1 LNIKKINF
9 TSKLFILALF
19 SHSLLAGNIAFKAD
33 DNRILLSDEI
43 FTKLTEEHYVQKLD
57 DDFNYKYIEHLIDE
71 LDNNKQYFTKYEV
84 NRFLSSAKLFNPSK
98 QSFDIKS
105 AYKIINLYFNRL
117 LEFSDYQIMLIE
129 KEAFIYNGIDS
140 LDIYSDDN
148 EWQPSKLALKRLWKK
163 ITKNDMLTSEL
174 ADKADDNSIEKIKKR
189 YTNRIRRINQRKDE
203 DIFSLAMS
211 SLTSQFDPH
220 STYFSPRSAEDFELN
235 MSLKLEGIGALLS
248 TEDDYATIV
257 SLVPGGPAEKSG
269 RIDPE
274 DKITRIK
281 QEDSEDFVDVV
292 GWRVDE
298 VVDLIRGKSG
308 SSLDIEFIPSD
319 SEDNSNRKI
328 VNLVREEIKLEDRA
342 AKSSIHS
349 ISILDQEYKIGIIDL
364 PTFYIDFEA
373 YRKRD
378 PDYKSSSSD
387 VKKILKEFSKESV
400 DAVIVDLRSNSG
412 GSLLEANK
420 LTGLFV
426 SSGATV
432 QVKQN
437 SGKIGSWGDYYAKQ
451 AWKKPMAVLVD
462 RGSASASEIFAGA
475 IQDYKRGL
483 VIGHR
488 TFGKGTVQAIDNL
501 SSGQIKITESKF
513 YRVTGES
520 TQNKGVVPDIEL
532 PSSWDIESTGESS
545 LHMSLPWDTI
555 PPVRYRTFNID
566 EDIVAA
572 VKKAHINRLNES
584 PNMTYIQNL
593 RERYDLIKN
602 KKELSLNIDKR
613 KQEKSERKNWM
624 LNVENE
630 RRENTGLDVFK
641 EYSDMEDF
649 NKEKDKRD
657 EDIDVENDYLLQ
669 ETANII
675 ADYIYLNDKFL
686 ITKLNQ

>member
-1 LNIKKINF
+1 LNIKKIKF
-9 TSKLFILALF
+9 TSKLFILTLF
-19 SHSLLAGNIAFKAD
+19 SQSLLAGNIAFKAD
-33 DNRILLSDEI
+33 ENRVLLSDEI
-43 FTKLTEEHYVQKLD
+43 FTKLTEEHYAQILD
-57 DDFNYKYIEHLIDE
+57 DDFNYKYIEHLINE
-71 LDNNKQYFTKYEV
+71 LDNNKRYFTKYEV
-84 NRFLSSAKLFNPSK
+84 NRFLNSAKLFNPSK
-98 QSFDIKS
+98 QTFDIKS

-129 KEAFIYNGIDS
+129 KEAFIYSGVDS

-148 EWQPSKLALKRLWKK
+148 EWQASKLALKKLWKK

-174 ADKADDNSIEKIKKR
+174 ADKSDDNSIENIKKR

-235 MSLKLEGIGALLS
+235 MSLKLEGIGALLT
-248 TEDDYATIV
+248 TEDDYAKIV

-281 QEDSEDFVDVV
+281 QGDSEDFVDVV

-319 SEDNSNRKI
+319 SEDNSNRKV

-349 ISILDQEYKIGIIDL
+349 INILDQEYKIGIIDL

-378 PDYKSSSSD
+378 PDYKSSSND
-387 VKKILKEFSKESV
+387 VKKILKEFNKESV

-555 PPVRYRTFNID
+555 PPVRYRTFDID

-572 VKKAHINRLNES
+572 VKKAHLNRLNES

-593 RERYDLIKN
+593 RERYDLVKN

-613 KQEKSERKNWM
+613 QQEKSERKNWI

-630 RRENTGLDVFK
+630 RRQNTGLDIFK

-649 NKEKDKRD
+649 NKEKDKKD

>member
-1 LNIKKINF
+1 LNIKKIKF
-9 TSKLFILALF
+9 TSKLFILTLF
-19 SHSLLAGNIAFKAD
+19 SQSLLAGNIAFKAD
-33 DNRILLSDEI
+33 ENRVLLSDEI
-43 FTKLTEEHYVQKLD
+43 FTKLTEEHYAQILD
-57 DDFNYKYIEHLIDE
+57 DDFNYKYIEHLINE
-71 LDNNKQYFTKYEV
+71 LDNNKRYFTKYEV
-84 NRFLSSAKLFNPSK
+84 NRFLNSAKLFNPSK
-98 QSFDIKS
+98 QTFDIKS

-129 KEAFIYNGIDS
+129 KEAFIYSGVDS

-148 EWQPSKLALKRLWKK
+148 EWQASKLALKKLWKK

-174 ADKADDNSIEKIKKR
+174 ADKSDDNSIENIKKR

-235 MSLKLEGIGALLS
+235 MSLKLEGIGALLT
-248 TEDDYATIV
+248 TEDDYAKIV

-281 QEDSEDFVDVV
+281 QGDSEDFVDVV

-319 SEDNSNRKI
+319 SEDNSNRKV

-349 ISILDQEYKIGIIDL
+349 INILDQEYKIGIIDL

-378 PDYKSSSSD
+378 PDYKSSSND
-387 VKKILKEFSKESV
+387 VKKILKEFNKESV

-555 PPVRYRTFNID
+555 PPVRYRTFDID

-572 VKKAHINRLNES
+572 VKKAHLNRLNES

-593 RERYDLIKN
+593 RERYDLVKN

-613 KQEKSERKNWM
+613 QQEKSERKNWI
-624 LNVENE
+624 LNVENK
-630 RRENTGLDVFK
+630 RRQDTGLDIFK

-649 NKEKDKRD
+649 NKEKDKKD

>member
-1 LNIKKINF
+1 MNIKKIKF
-9 TSKLFILALF
+9 TSKLFILTLF
-19 SHSLLAGNIAFKAD
+19 SQSLLAGNIAFKAD
-33 DNRILLSDEI
+33 ENRVLLSDEI
-43 FTKLTEEHYVQKLD
+43 FTKLTEEHYAQILD
-57 DDFNYKYIEHLIDE
+57 DDFNYKYIEHLINE
-71 LDNNKQYFTKYEV
+71 LDNNKRYFTKYEV
-84 NRFLSSAKLFNPSK
+84 NRFLNSAKLFNPSK
-98 QSFDIKS
+98 QTFDIKS

-129 KEAFIYNGIDS
+129 KEAFIYSGVDS

-148 EWQPSKLALKRLWKK
+148 EWQASKLALKKLWKK

-174 ADKADDNSIEKIKKR
+174 ADKSDDNSIENIKKR

-235 MSLKLEGIGALLS
+235 MSLKLEGIGALLT
-248 TEDDYATIV
+248 TEDDYAKIV

-281 QEDSEDFVDVV
+281 QGDSEDFVDVV

-319 SEDNSNRKI
+319 SEDNSNRKV

-349 ISILDQEYKIGIIDL
+349 INILDQEYKIGIIDL

-378 PDYKSSSSD
+378 PDYKSSSND
-387 VKKILKEFSKESV
+387 VKKILKEFNKESV

-555 PPVRYRTFNID
+555 PPVRYRTFDID
-566 EDIVAA
+566 EDMVAA
-572 VKKAHINRLNES
+572 VKKAHLNRLNES

-593 RERYDLIKN
+593 RERYDLVKN

-613 KQEKSERKNWM
+613 QQEKSERKNWI

-630 RRENTGLDVFK
+630 RRQNTGLDIFK

-649 NKEKDKRD
+649 NKEKDKKD

>member
-1 LNIKKINF
+1 
-9 TSKLFILALF
+9 
-19 SHSLLAGNIAFKAD
+19 
-33 DNRILLSDEI
+33 
-43 FTKLTEEHYVQKLD
+43 
-57 DDFNYKYIEHLIDE
+57 
-71 LDNNKQYFTKYEV
+71 
-84 NRFLSSAKLFNPSK
+84 
-98 QSFDIKS
+98 
-105 AYKIINLYFNRL
+105 
-117 LEFSDYQIMLIE
+117 MLIE
-129 KEAFIYNGIDS
+129 KEAFMYNGIDS

-174 ADKADDNSIEKIKKR
+174 ADKSDDNSIEKIKKR

-235 MSLKLEGIGALLS
+235 MSLKLEGIGALLT

-387 VKKILKEFSKESV
+387 VKKILKEFNKESV

-555 PPVRYRTFNID
+555 PPVRYRTFDID
-566 EDIVAA
+566 EDIIAA
-572 VKKAHINRLNES
+572 VKKAHLNPVS
-584 PNMTYIQNL
+584 YTHLTLPTI
-593 RERYDLIKN
+593 
-602 KKELSLNIDKR
+602 
-613 KQEKSERKNWM
+613 
-624 LNVENE
+624 
-630 RRENTGLDVFK
+630 
-641 EYSDMEDF
+641 YS
-649 NKEKDKRD
+649 
-657 EDIDVENDYLLQ
+657 V
-669 ETANII
+669 
-675 ADYIYLNDKFL
+675 
-686 ITKLNQ
+686 

>member
-163 ITKNDMLTSEL
+163 ITKNDMLTSKL

>member
-1 LNIKKINF
+1 
-9 TSKLFILALF
+9 
-19 SHSLLAGNIAFKAD
+19 
-33 DNRILLSDEI
+33 
-43 FTKLTEEHYVQKLD
+43 
-57 DDFNYKYIEHLIDE
+57 
-71 LDNNKQYFTKYEV
+71 
-84 NRFLSSAKLFNPSK
+84 
-98 QSFDIKS
+98 
-105 AYKIINLYFNRL
+105 
-117 LEFSDYQIMLIE
+117 MLIE
-129 KEAFIYNGIDS
+129 KEAFIYSGVDS

-148 EWQPSKLALKRLWKK
+148 EWQASKLALKKLWKK

-174 ADKADDNSIEKIKKR
+174 ADKSDDNSIENIKKR

-235 MSLKLEGIGALLS
+235 MSLKLEGIGALLT
-248 TEDDYATIV
+248 TEDDYAKIV

-281 QEDSEDFVDVV
+281 QGDSEDFVDVV

-319 SEDNSNRKI
+319 SEDNSNRKV

-349 ISILDQEYKIGIIDL
+349 INILDQEYKIGIIDL

-378 PDYKSSSSD
+378 PDYKSSSND
-387 VKKILKEFSKESV
+387 VKKILKEFNKESV

-555 PPVRYRTFNID
+555 PPVRYRTFDID

-572 VKKAHINRLNES
+572 VKKAHLNRLNES

-593 RERYDLIKN
+593 RERYDLVKN

-613 KQEKSERKNWM
+613 QQEKSERKNWI

-630 RRENTGLDVFK
+630 RRQDTGLDIFK

-649 NKEKDKRD
+649 NKEKDKKD

>member
-1 LNIKKINF
+1 MNIKKINF

-148 EWQPSKLALKRLWKK
+148 EWQPSKLALKKLWKK

>member
-1 LNIKKINF
+1 LNIKKIKF
-9 TSKLFILALF
+9 TSKLFILTLF
-19 SHSLLAGNIAFKAD
+19 SQSLLAGNIAFKAD
-33 DNRILLSDEI
+33 ENRVLLSDEI
-43 FTKLTEEHYVQKLD
+43 FTKLTEEHYAQILD
-57 DDFNYKYIEHLIDE
+57 DDFNYKYIEHLINE
-71 LDNNKQYFTKYEV
+71 LDNNKRYFTKYEV
-84 NRFLSSAKLFNPSK
+84 NRFLNSAKLFNPSK
-98 QSFDIKS
+98 QTFDIKS

-129 KEAFIYNGIDS
+129 KEAFIYSGVDS

-148 EWQPSKLALKRLWKK
+148 EWQASKLALKKLWKK

-174 ADKADDNSIEKIKKR
+174 ADKSDDNSIENIKKR

-235 MSLKLEGIGALLS
+235 MSLKLEGIGALLT
-248 TEDDYATIV
+248 TEDDYAKIV

-281 QEDSEDFVDVV
+281 QGDSEDFVDVV

-319 SEDNSNRKI
+319 SEDNSNRKV

-349 ISILDQEYKIGIIDL
+349 INILDQEYKIGIIDL

-378 PDYKSSSSD
+378 PDYKSSSND
-387 VKKILKEFSKESV
+387 VKKILKEFNKESV

-555 PPVRYRTFNID
+555 PPVRYRTFDID

-572 VKKAHINRLNES
+572 VKKAHLNRLNES

-593 RERYDLIKN
+593 RERYDLVKN

-613 KQEKSERKNWM
+613 QQEKSERKNWI

-630 RRENTGLDVFK
+630 RRKDTGLDIFK

-649 NKEKDKRD
+649 NKEKDKKD

>member
-1 LNIKKINF
+1 LNIKKIKL
-9 TSKLFILALF
+9 TSKLFILTLF
-19 SHSLLAGNIAFKAD
+19 SQSLLAGNIAFKAD
-33 DNRILLSDEI
+33 ENRVLLSDEI
-43 FTKLTEEHYVQKLD
+43 FTKLTEEHYAQILD
-57 DDFNYKYIEHLIDE
+57 DDFNYKYIEHLINE
-71 LDNNKQYFTKYEV
+71 LDNNKRYFTKYEV
-84 NRFLSSAKLFNPSK
+84 NRFLNSAKLFNPSK
-98 QSFDIKS
+98 QTFDIKS

-129 KEAFIYNGIDS
+129 KEAFIYSGVDS

-148 EWQPSKLALKRLWKK
+148 EWQASKLALKKLWKK

-174 ADKADDNSIEKIKKR
+174 ADKSDDNSIENIKKR

-235 MSLKLEGIGALLS
+235 MSLKLEGIGALLT
-248 TEDDYATIV
+248 TEDDYAKIV

-281 QEDSEDFVDVV
+281 QGDSEDFVDVV

-319 SEDNSNRKI
+319 SEDNSNRKV

-349 ISILDQEYKIGIIDL
+349 INILDQEYKIGIIDL

-378 PDYKSSSSD
+378 PDYKSSSND
-387 VKKILKEFSKESV
+387 VKKILKEFNKESV

-555 PPVRYRTFNID
+555 PPVRYRTFDID

-572 VKKAHINRLNES
+572 VKKAHLNRLNES

-593 RERYDLIKN
+593 RERYDLVKN

-613 KQEKSERKNWM
+613 QQEKSERKNWI

-630 RRENTGLDVFK
+630 RRQDTGLDIFK

-649 NKEKDKRD
+649 NEEKDKKD

>member
-1 LNIKKINF
+1 LNIKKIKF
-9 TSKLFILALF
+9 TSKLFILTLF
-19 SHSLLAGNIAFKAD
+19 SQSLLAGNIAFKAD
-33 DNRILLSDEI
+33 ENRVLLSDEI
-43 FTKLTEEHYVQKLD
+43 FTKLTEEHYAQILD
-57 DDFNYKYIEHLIDE
+57 DDFNYKYIEHLINE
-71 LDNNKQYFTKYEV
+71 LDNNKRYFTKYEV
-84 NRFLSSAKLFNPSK
+84 NRFLNSAKLFNPSK
-98 QSFDIKS
+98 QTFDIKS

-129 KEAFIYNGIDS
+129 KEAFIYSGVDS

-148 EWQPSKLALKRLWKK
+148 EWQASKLALKKLWKK

-174 ADKADDNSIEKIKKR
+174 ADKSDDNSIENIKKR

-235 MSLKLEGIGALLS
+235 MSLKLEGIGALLT
-248 TEDDYATIV
+248 TEDDYAKIV

-281 QEDSEDFVDVV
+281 QGDSEDFVDVV

-319 SEDNSNRKI
+319 SEDNSNRKV

-349 ISILDQEYKIGIIDL
+349 INILDQEYKIGIIDL

-378 PDYKSSSSD
+378 PDYKSSSND
-387 VKKILKEFSKESV
+387 VKKILKEFNKESV

-555 PPVRYRTFNID
+555 PPVRYRTFDID
-566 EDIVAA
+566 KDIVAA
-572 VKKAHINRLNES
+572 VKKAHLNRLNES

-593 RERYDLIKN
+593 RERYDLVKN

-613 KQEKSERKNWM
+613 QQEKSERKNWI

-630 RRENTGLDVFK
+630 RRQDTGLDIFK

-649 NKEKDKRD
+649 NEEKDKKD

>member
-84 NRFLSSAKLFNPSK
+84 NRFLNSAKLFNPSK

>member
-1 LNIKKINF
+1 MNIKKTNF
-9 TSKLFILALF
+9 TFKLFILALF
-19 SHSLLAGNIAFKAD
+19 SQSLLAGNIAFKAD

-43 FTKLTEEHYVQKLD
+43 FTKLTEEHYIQTLD

-71 LDNNKQYFTKYEV
+71 LDNNKRYFTKYEV
-84 NRFLSSAKLFNPSK
+84 NRFLNSAKLFNPSK
-98 QSFDIKS
+98 QTFDIKA

-129 KEAFIYNGIDS
+129 KEAFMYNGIDS

-174 ADKADDNSIEKIKKR
+174 ADKSDDNSIEKIKKR

-235 MSLKLEGIGALLS
+235 MSLKLEGIGALLT

-387 VKKILKEFSKESV
+387 VKKILKEFNKESV

-555 PPVRYRTFNID
+555 PPVRYRTFDID
-566 EDIVAA
+566 EDIIAA
-572 VKKAHINRLNES
+572 VKKAHLNRLNES

-613 KQEKSERKNWM
+613 KQEKSERKNWI

-630 RRENTGLDVFK
+630 RRENTGLDIFK

-649 NKEKDKRD
+649 NKEKDKKD

>member
-1 LNIKKINF
+1 LNIKKIKF
-9 TSKLFILALF
+9 TSKLFILTLF
-19 SHSLLAGNIAFKAD
+19 SQSLLAGNIAFKAD
-33 DNRILLSDEI
+33 ENRVLLSDEI
-43 FTKLTEEHYVQKLD
+43 FTKLTEEHYAQILD
-57 DDFNYKYIEHLIDE
+57 DDFNYKYIEHLINE
-71 LDNNKQYFTKYEV
+71 LDNNKRYFTKYEV
-84 NRFLSSAKLFNPSK
+84 NRFLNSAKLFNPSK
-98 QSFDIKS
+98 QTFDIKS

-129 KEAFIYNGIDS
+129 KEAFIYSGVDS

-148 EWQPSKLALKRLWKK
+148 EWQASKLALKKLWKK

-174 ADKADDNSIEKIKKR
+174 ADKSDDNSIENIKKR

-235 MSLKLEGIGALLS
+235 MSLKLEGIGALLT
-248 TEDDYATIV
+248 TEDDYAKIV

-281 QEDSEDFVDVV
+281 QGDSEDFVDVV

-319 SEDNSNRKI
+319 SEDNSNRKV

-349 ISILDQEYKIGIIDL
+349 INILDQEYKIGIIDL

-378 PDYKSSSSD
+378 PDYKSSSND
-387 VKKILKEFSKESV
+387 VKKILKEFNKESV

-555 PPVRYRTFNID
+555 PPVRYRTFDID

-572 VKKAHINRLNES
+572 VKKAHLNRLNES

-593 RERYDLIKN
+593 RERYDLVKN

-613 KQEKSERKNWM
+613 QQEKSERKNWI

-630 RRENTGLDVFK
+630 RRQDTGLDIFK

-649 NKEKDKRD
+649 NEEKDKKD

>member
-1 LNIKKINF
+1 MNIKKIKF
-9 TSKLFILALF
+9 TSKLFILTLF
-19 SHSLLAGNIAFKAD
+19 SQSLLAGNIAFKAD
-33 DNRILLSDEI
+33 ENRVLLSDEI
-43 FTKLTEEHYVQKLD
+43 FTKLTEEHYAQILD
-57 DDFNYKYIEHLIDE
+57 DDFNYKYIEHLINE
-71 LDNNKQYFTKYEV
+71 LDNNKRYFTKYEV
-84 NRFLSSAKLFNPSK
+84 NRFLNSAKLFNPSK
-98 QSFDIKS
+98 QTFDIKS

-129 KEAFIYNGIDS
+129 KEAFIYSGVDS

-148 EWQPSKLALKRLWKK
+148 EWQASKLALKKLWKK

-174 ADKADDNSIEKIKKR
+174 ADKSDDNSIENIKKR

-235 MSLKLEGIGALLS
+235 MSLKLEGIGALLT
-248 TEDDYATIV
+248 TEDDYAKIV

-281 QEDSEDFVDVV
+281 QGDSEDFVDVV

-319 SEDNSNRKI
+319 SEDNSNRKV

-349 ISILDQEYKIGIIDL
+349 INILDQEYKIGIIDL

-378 PDYKSSSSD
+378 PDYKSSSND
-387 VKKILKEFSKESV
+387 VKKILKEFNKESV

-555 PPVRYRTFNID
+555 PPVRYRTFDID

-572 VKKAHINRLNES
+572 VKKAHLNRLNES

-593 RERYDLIKN
+593 RERYDLVKN

-613 KQEKSERKNWM
+613 QQEKSERKNWI

-630 RRENTGLDVFK
+630 RRQDTGLDIFK

-649 NKEKDKRD
+649 NEEKDKKD

>member
-1 LNIKKINF
+1 MNIKKINF

-163 ITKNDMLTSEL
+163 ITKNDMLTSKL

-513 YRVTGES
+513 YRVTGAS

>member
-1 LNIKKINF
+1 
-9 TSKLFILALF
+9 
-19 SHSLLAGNIAFKAD
+19 
-33 DNRILLSDEI
+33 
-43 FTKLTEEHYVQKLD
+43 
-57 DDFNYKYIEHLIDE
+57 
-71 LDNNKQYFTKYEV
+71 
-84 NRFLSSAKLFNPSK
+84 
-98 QSFDIKS
+98 
-105 AYKIINLYFNRL
+105 
-117 LEFSDYQIMLIE
+117 
-129 KEAFIYNGIDS
+129 
-140 LDIYSDDN
+140 
-148 EWQPSKLALKRLWKK
+148 
-163 ITKNDMLTSEL
+163 
-174 ADKADDNSIEKIKKR
+174 
-189 YTNRIRRINQRKDE
+189 
-203 DIFSLAMS
+203 MS

-235 MSLKLEGIGALLS
+235 MSLKLEGIGALLT
-248 TEDDYATIV
+248 TEDDYAKIV

-281 QEDSEDFVDVV
+281 QGDSEDFVDVV

-319 SEDNSNRKI
+319 SEDNSNRKV

-349 ISILDQEYKIGIIDL
+349 INILDQEYKIGIIDL

-378 PDYKSSSSD
+378 PDYKSSSND
-387 VKKILKEFSKESV
+387 VKKILKEFNKESV

-555 PPVRYRTFNID
+555 PPVRYRTFDID

-572 VKKAHINRLNES
+572 VKKAHLNRLNES

-593 RERYDLIKN
+593 RERYDLVKN

-613 KQEKSERKNWM
+613 QQEKSERKNWI

-630 RRENTGLDVFK
+630 RRQDTGLDIFK

-649 NKEKDKRD
+649 NKEKDKKD